1 MPRRA
6 RAFPNDSVLHVLNRG
21 NERRRLFADD
31 AEYAQFLWILDRA
44 RRSVP
49 LEIYGYVLM
58 PNHWHLVLRAADV
71 RELSQFMHRL
81 SATHAVVLR
90 RQTAS
95 LGLGHV
101 YQGRYRAAVIDTNLR
116 YARTVRYVEANPVR
130 ARLVAR
136 AEDWPWSSLRER
148 LFGVCRLSRGPVSL
162 PEADRWAALVNRAGR
177 RMPPE
182 PF

>member
-6 RAFPNDSVLHVLNRG
+6 RAFPDNSVLHVLNRG

-31 AEYAQFLWILDRA
+31 DEYAQFLWILDRT
-44 RRSVP
+44 RRHVP
-49 LEIYGYVLM
+49 LDLYGYVLM

-71 RELSQFMHRL
+71 PELSQFMHRL

-90 RQTAS
+90 RQTGS

-101 YQGRYRAAVIDTNLR
+101 YQGRYRAAVVDTNLR

-148 LFGVCRLSRGPVSL
+148 LYGVCRLTHGPVSL
-162 PEADRWAALVNRAGR
+162 PEPDRWAALVNRAGR
-177 RMPPE
+177 RLPPE

>member
-6 RAFPNDSVLHVLNRG
+6 RTFPDHSVLHVLNRG

-31 AEYAQFLWILDRA
+31 DEYAQFLWILDRA
-44 RRSVP
+44 RRRVP
-49 LEIYGYVLM
+49 LDLYGYVLM

-71 RELSQFMHRL
+71 RELSQFMHCV
-81 SATHAVVLR
+81 SGTHAIIFR

-101 YQGRYRAAVIDTNLR
+101 YQGRYRAAVVDTNLR

-130 ARLVAR
+130 ARLVAQ

-148 LFGVCRLSRGPVSL
+148 RSGVRRLAEGPVSL
-162 PEADRWAALVNRAGR
+162 PEPEKWTTLVNRAGR